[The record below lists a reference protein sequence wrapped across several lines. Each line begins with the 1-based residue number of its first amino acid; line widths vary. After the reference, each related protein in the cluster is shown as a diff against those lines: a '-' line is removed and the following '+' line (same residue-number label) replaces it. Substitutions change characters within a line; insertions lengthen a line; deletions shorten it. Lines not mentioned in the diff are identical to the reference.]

1 MCNFKS
7 AVVLPIDGFSV
18 ANLVGSFFSQN
29 SLPLEIDGFL
39 GTCAEKLL
47 AIYTPIQ
54 GRKKLHQS
62 V

>member
-1 MCNFKS
+1 MLS
-7 AVVLPIDGFSV
+7 AISIDGFSV
-18 ANLVGSFFSQN
+18 ANLVGSFSQN
-29 SLPLEIDGFL
+29 SLLLEIDGFL

-47 AIYTPIQ
+47 AIRTPTQ